1 MTSDLPMESDPTESE
16 EFSPPGFPQLHIA
29 LSVEDDAW
37 HDCLADDSARLIAEA
52 VAAAAHGAGLS
63 TSVRTELGITL
74 STDAAVRELNAQ
86 WRGKDK
92 ATNILSFPMV
102 QLEPG
107 DLPGPMLGDLILA
120 LETVKLEALTEH
132 KALSDHFRHLVV
144 HGLLHLLG
152 YDHEE
157 AEAAEIM
164 EALEISV
171 LSTLAIANPY
181 DDSDAVAGADP
192 APRNV

>member
-1 MTSDLPMESDPTESE
+1 MESE
-16 EFSPPGFPQLHIA
+16 EFSPPGFPHCHLV
-29 LSVEDDAW
+29 LTVEDVAW
-37 HDCLADDSARLIAEA
+37 HEVLGGNGAQLVAEA
-52 VAAAAHGAGLS
+52 VAAAARGAGLDAS
-63 TSVRTELGITL
+63 TETELGVTL
-74 STDAAVRELNAQ
+74 SSDAAVRELNAE

-107 DLPGPMLGDLILA
+107 DSPGPMLGDLILA
-120 LETVKLEALTEH
+120 LETVKMEALMEQ
-132 KALSDHFRHLVV
+132 KAVKDHFRHLVV

-181 DDSDAVAGADP
+181 DDSDAVAGAEP
-192 APRNV
+192 AEKNV